1 MQSEPLGENG
11 ASLCFPR
18 QVHEATEE
26 DIERIYRY
34 MAEGDL
40 REAMAEMKHVFDF
53 LRTPDAECGLMAS
66 IAAGNA
72 KHG

>member
-1 MQSEPLGENG
+1 MQLEPLGENG
-11 ASLCFPR
+11 AKFRFSR
-18 QVHEATEE
+18 GVREVTEQ